1 MRAIGLWTNVRAATQ
16 DHCLSGRERRRFAR
30 VSLDAQVSVSVSDS
44 DRLFNSRIRDL
55 SQSGV
60 FILTDSTR
68 PIGTGVTL
76 KIAVAKEGVEFEAR
90 GIIVHEVNEGPE
102 AGVGVMFTNI
112 ADFDALIQLIAMG
125 VLL

>member
-1 MRAIGLWTNVRAATQ
+1 MSEPAPKLES
-16 DHCLSGRERRRFAR
+16 LSGCERRRFAR
-30 VSLDAQVSVSVSDS
+30 VTLDAQVAVRVSDS

-60 FILTDSTR
+60 FIITDSTR

-90 GIIVHEVNEGPE
+90 GIIVHEVAEGDE
-102 AGVGVMFTNI
+102 TGVGVMFTNVD
-112 ADFDALIQLIAMG
+112 DFRSLLTLIAMG
-125 VLL
+125 VEV